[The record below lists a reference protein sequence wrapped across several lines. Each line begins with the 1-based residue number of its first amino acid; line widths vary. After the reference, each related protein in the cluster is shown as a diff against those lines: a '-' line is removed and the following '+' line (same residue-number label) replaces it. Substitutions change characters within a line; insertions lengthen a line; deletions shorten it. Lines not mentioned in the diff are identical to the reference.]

1 MPEKHQADLEVR
13 HIPQYP
19 VTQIPKEQFASTF
32 SNEQKPMETGDS
44 TDFLKRIDEQLRLS
58 QQNYQWWYLIIFIWF
73 DRMSF

>member
-32 SNEQKPMETGDS
+32 SN
-44 TDFLKRIDEQLRLS
+44 
-58 QQNYQWWYLIIFIWF
+58 
-73 DRMSF
+73 